1 MRTRQTGP
9 IGSIL
14 FSVVF
19 IIAGW
24 LVYKHVTS
32 PLTEEAKASDSWP
45 SVMGVVISSG
55 INESYSDN
63 TKMYSPDVFYEYSVN
78 DEPFTGSRIKSIDG
92 STSSYSSV
100 INTIQ
105 KYQEGKNVS
114 VYYNPEAPGISMLE
128 PGAGFFTY
136 LIKYAPLL
144 FCLVGILIL
153 LKFLKLAGAVI
164 LALIFSAAKK

>member
-9 IGSIL
+9 IGSIF
-14 FSVVF
+14 FSMVF

-24 LVYKHVTS
+24 LVYTHITS

-45 SVMGVVISSG
+45 SVMGMVISSE
-55 INESYSDN
+55 ISESYSDN
-63 TKMYSPDVFYEYSVN
+63 TKMYSPDVIYEYSVN
-78 DEPFTGSRIKSIDG
+78 NEPYTGSRIKSIDG

-100 INTIQ
+100 QKTLQ
-105 KYQEGKNVS
+105 KYSEGQETA
-114 VYYNPEAPGISMLE
+114 VYYNPEAPGVSMLE

-153 LKFLKLAGAVI
+153 LKFLKMAGAVI
-164 LALIFSAAKK
+164 LALILSAKK

>member
-9 IGSIL
+9 FASIL
-14 FSVVF
+14 ISIVF
-19 IIAGW
+19 IVAGW

-32 PLTEEAKASDSWP
+32 PLTEEAKASDTWP
-45 SVMGVVISSG
+45 SVTGVVISSE
-55 INESYSDN
+55 ISESYSDN

-78 DEPFTGSRIKSIDG
+78 NEPYTGSRIKSLDG
-92 STSSYSSV
+92 TTSSYSSV
-100 INTIQ
+100 KKTLQ

-164 LALIFSAAKK
+164 LALILSAAKK

>member
-9 IGSIL
+9 IGSII
-14 FSVVF
+14 FSIVF

-24 LVYKHVTS
+24 LVYTHITS
-32 PLTEEAKASDSWP
+32 PLTKEAKASDTWP
-45 SVMGVVISSG
+45 SVTGVVISSE
-55 INESYSDN
+55 ISESYSDN
-63 TKMYSPDVFYEYSVN
+63 TKMYSPDVIYEYSVDN
-78 DEPFTGSRIKSIDG
+78 IPFTGSRIKSLDG
-92 STSSYSSV
+92 TTSSYNSV
-100 INTIQ
+100 MKTLQ
-105 KYQEGKNVS
+105 KYQEGGQVN

-153 LKFLKLAGAVI
+153 LKFLKRAGAVI
-164 LALIFSAAKK
+164 LALILSAGKK

>member
-1 MRTRQTGP
+1 M
-9 IGSIL
+9 
-14 FSVVF
+14 VF

-24 LVYKHVTS
+24 LVYTHITS

-45 SVMGVVISSG
+45 SVTGVVISSE
-55 INESYSDN
+55 ISESYSDN
-63 TKMYSPDVFYEYSVN
+63 TKMYSPDVIYEYSVN
-78 DEPFTGSRIKSIDG
+78 NEPYTGSRIKSIDG

-100 INTIQ
+100 QKTLQ
-105 KYQEGKNVS
+105 KYSEGKEID
-114 VYYNPEAPGISMLE
+114 VYYNPEAPEISMLE

-153 LKFLKLAGAVI
+153 LKFLKMAGAVI
-164 LALIFSAAKK
+164 LALILSAKK